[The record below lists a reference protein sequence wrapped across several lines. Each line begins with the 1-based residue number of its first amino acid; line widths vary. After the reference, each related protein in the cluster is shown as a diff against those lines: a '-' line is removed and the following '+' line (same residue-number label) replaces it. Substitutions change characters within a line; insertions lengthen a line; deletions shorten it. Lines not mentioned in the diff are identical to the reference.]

1 MIVPLEDLW
10 DYCTAKQAKDIAAG
24 NRRKPLVQ
32 YIPKEIVITK
42 MDEDD
47 YKLFMSST
55 KGLAPRE
62 KTIRNRL
69 IKRLHCWLT
78 YTRVLYA
85 NEPNRMSLAFI
96 VN

>member
-1 MIVPLEDLW
+1 MIVAMKDLW
-10 DYCTAKQAKDIAAG
+10 DFCIAEQKKDKKAG
-24 NRRKPLVQ
+24 DRCKPLVQ

-78 YTRVLYA
+78 YTRVLYSD
-85 NEPNRMSLAFI
+85 EPNRMSLAFI
-96 VN
+96 ES